1 MNKTTR
7 YLIVAL
13 SLIIAG
19 LIIWRFS
26 NIFVYII
33 LAFVISMVGT
43 PLVDLLQKIHIKKF
57 HLPRWLCSLLTLFF
71 IWTLIFSFFRIFV
84 PLLGNE
90 LQYFKNVEVET
101 VVASLDEPLAKLED
115 FAERFNLLGDETLTV
130 EGDETLTVEGDET
143 QIVKGWATEAFTSV
157 ISVEKITNVFSGL
170 VGTIA
175 SIYIAFVAISCI
187 SFFFMKEAKLFE
199 NAVVAFFPED
209 KVENASNA
217 ISTISRLLKRYF
229 IGVSLQITGIIILNT
244 AGLSIVGLEF
254 NHAIT
259 IALFS
264 GILNVVPY
272 VGPLIALGL
281 GLIIGTAVSIPMDF
295 STELL
300 PLLIFIVIAMEFTQ
314 VIDNVVFQPLIFGTS
329 VKAHPLEIFIVIL
342 SAGTLAGVVGM
353 IVAIPSYTVL
363 RVIGKEFF
371 SQIKFVRKLT
381 EKM

>member
-7 YLIVAL
+7 YIIVAI

-26 NIFVYII
+26 NIFVYIT

-43 PLVDLLQKIHIKKF
+43 PLVDLIQKIHIKKF
-57 HLPRWLCSLLTLFF
+57 HLPRWLCSLFTLFF

-101 VVASLDEPLAKLED
+101 VVASLDEPFSKLDD
-115 FAERFNLLGDETLTV
+115 FAESFNLLE
-130 EGDETLTVEGDET
+130 DET
-143 QIVKGWATEAFTSV
+143 QTVKEWATEAFTSV
-157 ISVEKITNVFSGL
+157 ISVDKITKAFSDL
-170 VGTIA
+170 VGTIG
-175 SIYIAFVAISCI
+175 SIFIAFVAISFI

-254 NHAIT
+254 SHAIT

-272 VGPLIALGL
+272 VGPLIGLGL

-342 SAGTLAGVVGM
+342 SAASLAGVVGM

-371 SQIKFVRKLT
+371 SQVKFVRKLT